1 MTKHGIDLLDLEL
14 SCLYTISGARA
25 MVKLDKSDLAILA
38 ALQRDGRMTKLRLAE
53 VAGLSPTACWDR
65 LRRLEDA
72 GIIGGYEARL
82 DAAKLGRF
90 TTVIVEVTL
99 KSHRHA
105 DFQRFEAAVRAEPL
119 IIGCDATGGGVD
131 YVLRVV
137 ATDIDAYQRMVD
149 DLLASEIGI
158 DRYFTY
164 IVTKSIK
171 RDVLPLEALLGR
183 GSP

>member
-1 MTKHGIDLLDLEL
+1 
-14 SCLYTISGARA
+14 

-72 GIIGGYEARL
+72 GVIGGYEARL

-137 ATDIDAYQRMVD
+137 VTDIDAYQRMID
-149 DLLASEIGI
+149 ELLSTEIGI

-171 RDVLPLEALLGR
+171 RDVLPLEVLLGD
-183 GSP
+183 GSS